1 MMKLGLAGKLVIGAM
16 GVTACAMAQGVTGS
30 TTFTEQFSFPPV
42 GLALTETAQINVVNI
57 AAAPASGTAASC
69 TGSISFV
76 NSTGAAIGTA
86 TTFIVA
92 TGQISSVSL
101 PFAKAAL
108 SGNRAEIRGVV
119 VLTGTRPATALCSLV
134 FSLDT
139 YDTSMGDTSTG
150 VTHVFLGN
158 QAALG
163 GRN

>member
-1 MMKLGLAGKLVIGAM
+1 MRIGLAGKLVVGAM
-16 GVTACAMAQGVTGS
+16 GVAASAMAQGVTGS

-57 AAAPASGTAASC
+57 AAASTGAIAASC
-69 TGSISFV
+69 TGSISFA
-76 NSTGAAIGTA
+76 NSTGAAIGTP
-86 TTFIVA
+86 TTFIVD
-92 TGQISSVSL
+92 TRQISSVSL

-119 VLTGTRPATALCSLV
+119 VLTGTRPAAAPCSLV
-134 FSLDT
+134 FSFET
-139 YDTSMGDTSTG
+139 YDTGTG

-163 GRN
+163 GRG